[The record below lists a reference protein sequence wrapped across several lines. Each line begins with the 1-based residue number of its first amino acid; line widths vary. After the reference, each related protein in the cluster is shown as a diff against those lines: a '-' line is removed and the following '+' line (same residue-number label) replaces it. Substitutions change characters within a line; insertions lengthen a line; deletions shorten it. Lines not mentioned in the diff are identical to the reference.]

1 MDSNVWENADALA
14 MAVRLHVARKAPE
27 EIENLLGLA
36 VMDIVR
42 MATKILLKTKPN
54 YRVFAD
60 TMFSHDVQSEL
71 VFLVFRA
78 IENGKVATGKPR
90 AMLNLFVKISQNR
103 IRNLF
108 RNRVTRL
115 RKANIVCESELSN
128 DGMSVVRDR
137 TCDIFGNLILNNI
150 TQKKEVSQW
159 QRK

>member
-54 YRVFAD
+54 YMVFAD

-103 IRNLF
+103 LRNLF

-137 TCDIFGNLILNNI
+137 TCDIFGNLISNNI
-150 TQKKEVSQW
+150 AHKKEVSQW